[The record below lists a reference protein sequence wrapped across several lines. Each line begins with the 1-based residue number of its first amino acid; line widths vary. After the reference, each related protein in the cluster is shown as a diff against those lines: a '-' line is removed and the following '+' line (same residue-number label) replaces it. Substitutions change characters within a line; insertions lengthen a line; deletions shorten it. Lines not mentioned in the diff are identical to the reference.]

1 MHRHRR
7 LALIG
12 LSGLLLAACSR
23 VPPGGEVAGGFG
35 PAGAAEQAQ
44 APGNQSGVAQGIAG
58 AQPGTSSTG
67 SSSTTASSASSSA
80 TSAGG
85 GGATGVQPIASW
97 QGVTPTTIQVAYAA
111 KLHNCSESNDSTQ
124 SSAGTWT
131 QKYANIL
138 RADLEY
144 IDKYIPL
151 PGGRKLQLVGNDTT
165 FGVKLVDDGGAYCPN
180 TEKAAARYVASSLR
194 PFAAIGGEPTASGP
208 AFGKGVADG
217 HVISVDLD
225 WPTAASMHAD
235 YPYAWGAMVV
245 GQPGD
250 EMMGYLADYVHKRMQ
265 PTQYQPPAGTAQPR
279 KYGVMIWSDPFYD
292 SLAAATQQLFAQFG
306 MSVNVYRIPSDASTA
321 AQEEGTIALKMK
333 SDGVNTM
340 IWGLIGGG
348 IAAAGMSNAFDAA
361 AYNPD
366 NLVCYYGVA
375 FWDTDFSHT
384 QWARTT
390 GIGLPAIIAERNDT
404 HHYTTTIEN
413 SDAYDDVWQHSQ
425 YYDGQGAQSNAD
437 GYTIWTNLMT
447 LVAGLERS
455 PVNFT
460 PTSWA
465 QALVSLGDP
474 ALRCPV
480 EQFIGRDH
488 PQAARVAWT
497 ADNPAGGMG
506 YTSLYW
512 VNKTS
517 DFGTPGYYE
526 SYDGY
531 YAYFGLNDLP
541 DKPSDDTAGQ
551 AIPPIKQMPTL
562 GLSPFKSC
570 KSIGLQGD
578 LYQ

>member
-1 MHRHRR
+1 MRHQRHI
-7 LALIG
+7 ALIG
-12 LSGLLLAACSR
+12 LSALLLVACSR
-23 VPPGGEVAGGFG
+23 VPPGGMVSGGFG
-35 PAGAAEQAQ
+35 QAGSGEQAQ
-44 APGNQSGVAQGIAG
+44 ASGGEGGAAQSTAG
-58 AQPGTSSTG
+58 AAPGALG
-67 SSSTTASSASSSA
+67 SATASAGAAASTA
-80 TSAGG
+80 AAAAGAGG
-85 GGATGVQPIASW
+85 GGGVGVQPIASW
-97 QGVTPTTIQVAYAA
+97 QGVTPTTIQIAYAA

-124 SSAGTWT
+124 SGAGTWT
-131 QKYANIL
+131 QKDANIL

-165 FGVKLVDDGGAYCPN
+165 FGIKMVDDGGAYCPN
-180 TEKAAARYVASSLR
+180 TGKAAARYVSSSLK
-194 PFAAIGGEPTASGP
+194 PFAAIGGEPTPAGP
-208 AFGKGVADG
+208 VFAKAAADG
-217 HVISVDLD
+217 HVVTIDRN

-235 YPYAWGAMVV
+235 YPYAWGQMVV

-250 EMMGYLADYVHKRMQ
+250 EPMGYLADYVHKRVQ
-265 PTQYQPPAGTAQPR
+265 PTQYQPPAGPAQPR

-292 SLAAATQQLFAQFG
+292 SLVQATQQLFGQFG
-306 MSVNVYRIPSDASTA
+306 VSVNVYRIPSDASTA
-321 AQEEGTIALKMK
+321 AQEAGTIALKMK
-333 SDGVNTM
+333 GDGVNTV

-361 AYNPD
+361 GFNPD
-366 NLVCYYGVA
+366 NLICYFGIA

-390 GIGLPAIIAERNDT
+390 GIGVPAIVAERNDT
-404 HHYTTTIEN
+404 HHYTTAVEN
-413 SDAYDDVWQHSQ
+413 YDAYDEVWQHSQ

-437 GYTIWTNLMT
+437 GYDTWTTLMT
-447 LVAGLERS
+447 LVAGLERA

-474 ALRCPV
+474 NLRCPV

-488 PQAARVAWT
+488 PQTERVAWT
-497 ADNPAGGMG
+497 ADNPAGGEG
-506 YTSLYW
+506 YTTLYW
-512 VNKTS
+512 VNKQS

-531 YAYFGLNDLP
+531 YAFFGLNDLP
-541 DKPSDDTAGQ
+541 SAPSDDTANQ
-551 AIPPIKQMPTL
+551 ALPPVKQLSPI

-570 KSIGLQGD
+570 RSIGLQGD
-578 LYQ
+578 LY